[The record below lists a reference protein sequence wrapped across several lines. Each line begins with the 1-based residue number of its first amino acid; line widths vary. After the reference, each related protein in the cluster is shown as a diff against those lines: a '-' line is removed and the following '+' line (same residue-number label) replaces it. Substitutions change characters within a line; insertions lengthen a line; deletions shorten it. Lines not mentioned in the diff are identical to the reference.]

1 MKRSTLLLFA
11 FSATLSF
18 SYAQDRSNSAAKIVK
33 YFFVELTNN
42 PARPD
47 LPQVRVD
54 SIQNAHKA
62 NIIRMVEEKT
72 LMLSGPFETG
82 GGIFILKVESMEA
95 AEKLVARDPAVKAG
109 RLLTK
114 IRAWF
119 TATGVFTAESG
130 NQ

>member
-1 MKRSTLLLFA
+1 MKRSLLLLFA
-11 FSATLSF
+11 FYATLSF
-18 SYAQDRSNSAAKIVK
+18 SYAQDRGNSAAKIVK

-47 LPQVRVD
+47 LPQIRID

-62 NIIRMVEEKT
+62 NIRRMVEEKL

-114 IRAWF
+114 IRVWY
-119 TATGVFTAESG
+119 TATGVFTAEEKFK
-130 NQ
+130 